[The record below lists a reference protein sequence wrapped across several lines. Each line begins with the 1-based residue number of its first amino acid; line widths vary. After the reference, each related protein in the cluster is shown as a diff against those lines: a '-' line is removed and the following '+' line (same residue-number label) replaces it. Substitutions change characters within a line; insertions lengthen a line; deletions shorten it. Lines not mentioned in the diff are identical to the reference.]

1 MVVSAVVCAVVCAVV
16 SMSAVVSVVVS
27 VVVCAVVSAVV
38 CAVVCAV
45 VSVSVVMSAVV
56 CAGVSGARHSGSW
69 TACAFPRSVS
79 WSSVKKSAFGVIHR
93 GVQVWTDR
101 HRQAS
106 SSGQTRD
113 RDATPGVHSLPLL
126 PFPPPR
132 QLPLLPA

>member
-16 SMSAVVSVVVS
+16 SMSAVVSV
-27 VVVCAVVSAVV
+27 VVSAVV

-113 RDATPGVHSLPLL
+113 RDATPSVHSLPLL

>member
-27 VVVCAVVSAVV
+27 VVVC
-38 CAVVCAV
+38 
-45 VSVSVVMSAVV
+45 AVV